1 MRLLLNF
8 AHRQA
13 QRIQATVPRDRKKD
27 IEKMNEESL
36 LNDSELGRISIHH
49 NARAKQMT
57 FRCKD
62 GQLACTVPVHA
73 TGRDVALAVDKLRD
87 RLRRLL
93 QRGRS
98 RSIQSV
104 FTPQSRIEADGFVFE
119 CRQTDG
125 GKPRVQE
132 DARGMTFLYP
142 AELDWTM
149 PELQQWL
156 TRVVEECLRRRAQRM
171 LVPRLMQLATQR
183 GLHPRHVNIR
193 KTKSRWGS
201 CSTQGNIQLSLYLMT
216 LPPHLRDFIMHH
228 ELTHL
233 MEMNHGERFHALLN
247 QALGGQEA
255 AMQREMKLYH
265 PSLTLQ

>member
-1 MRLLLNF
+1 
-8 AHRQA
+8 
-13 QRIQATVPRDRKKD
+13 
-27 IEKMNEESL
+27 MNEESHL
-36 LNDSELGRISIHH
+36 DDSELGRISIHH
-49 NARAKQMT
+49 NARARRMT

-62 GQLACTVPVHA
+62 GLLTCTVPA
-73 TGRDVALAVDKLRD
+73 LSTEREVALAVDKLRD

-93 QRGRS
+93 QHGRS
-98 RSIQSV
+98 RNEQSV
-104 FTPQSRIEADGFVFE
+104 FTPQSRIEAEGFLFE

-125 GKPRVQE
+125 GKPRVKE

-142 AELDWTM
+142 ANLDWAM

-171 LVPRLMQLATQR
+171 LVPRLMQLATMR
-183 GLHPRHVNIR
+183 GLHPHGVSIR

-201 CSTQGNIQLSLYLMT
+201 CSAQGDIHLSLYLML
-216 LPPHLRDFIMHH
+216 LPPHLRDFIIHH

-247 QALGGQEA
+247 QALDGREA
-255 AMQREMKLYH
+255 ALQKEMKRH
-265 PSLTLQ
+265 HTTLTLL

>member
-1 MRLLLNF
+1 M
-8 AHRQA
+8 
-13 QRIQATVPRDRKKD
+13 PRDRKED

-73 TGRDVALAVDKLRD
+73 TGRDVALAVNRLRD

-93 QRGRS
+93 QHGKS
-98 RSIQSV
+98 RSVQSV

-119 CRQTDG
+119 CRQADG

-247 QALGGQEA
+247 QALSGQEA
-255 AMQREMKLYH
+255 ALQREMKLYH
-265 PSLTLQ
+265 PTLTLQ